1 MSDMEYQ
8 GIINIYKEKGFT
20 SHDVVAKMRG
30 ILHTR
35 KIGHTGT
42 LDPDAVGV
50 LPVCVGEATKLCEF
64 LTDHDKVY
72 EAVMLLGTVTDTQ
85 DATGEVLSTTDASA
99 CLALSDTAIREACL
113 AFTGLYDQIPPMYSA
128 LKVNGQKLVDLARK
142 GIEVERKARPVTI
155 YKLDILG
162 RDGLF
167 VKLRVHCSKGTY
179 IRTLIHDIGA
189 RLGVGACMSSL
200 TRVRV
205 ARFAIDDAVTLSQL
219 EQAVA
224 SEEGASHLFL
234 SVERFYDGHAAYRIL
249 PEYARFLENGNVIAA
264 DRMECIRP
272 GIEDPVLLY
281 DTDGRFCATYRA
293 EEEKNA
299 FDTQERKVVLY
310 RPVKVFHVRGGKE

>member
-1 MSDMEYQ
+1 MKSDMEYQ
-8 GIINIYKEKGFT
+8 GIINIYKEKDFT

-72 EAVMLLGTVTDTQ
+72 EAVMRLGIVTDTQ
-85 DATGEVLSTTDASA
+85 DMTGSVLRQTDEDICREQSDDAVNAA
-99 CLALSDTAIREACL
+99 CM
-113 AFTGLYDQIPPMYSA
+113 AFTGPYAQIPPMYSA

-142 GIEVERKARPVTI
+142 GIEVERQARPVSI
-155 YKLDILG
+155 YKLEVLE
-162 RDGLF
+162 RDGVL

-179 IRTLIHDIGA
+179 IRTLIHDIGEK
-189 RLGVGACMSSL
+189 LGVGACMQSL

-205 ARFAIDDAVTLSQL
+205 AQFSIVNAVTLKQL
-219 EQAVA
+219 EDAVN
-224 SEEGASHLFL
+224 SEAGAEHLFL
-234 SVERFYDGHAAYRIL
+234 TVEHFYDGHAAYRIL
-249 PEYARFLENGNVIAA
+249 PEFARFLENGNVIAA

-272 GIEDPVLLY
+272 GDEDPVLLY
-281 DTDGRFCATYRA
+281 DTNGRFCATYRA
-293 EEEKNA
+293 DISNT
-299 FDTQERKVVLY
+299 DGTVIY
-310 RPVKVFHVRGGKE
+310 RPVKIFHVRTQDSKR

>member
-1 MSDMEYQ
+1 MKSDMEYQ

-72 EAVMLLGTVTDTQ
+72 EAVMRLGIVTDTQ
-85 DATGEVLSTTDASA
+85 DMTGSVLRQTDEKT
-99 CLALSDTAIREACL
+99 CLELSDDAVNAACM
-113 AFTGLYDQIPPMYSA
+113 AFTGPHTQIPPMYSA

-142 GIEVERKARPVTI
+142 GIEVERQARPVTI
-155 YKLDILG
+155 FQLDVLE
-162 RDGLF
+162 RDGVL

-179 IRTLIHDIGA
+179 IRTLIHDIGEK
-189 RLGVGACMSSL
+189 LGVGACMQSL

-205 ARFAIDDAVTLSQL
+205 AQFSMENAVTLKEL
-219 EQAVA
+219 EEAVA
-224 SEEGASHLFL
+224 SESGAEHLFL
-234 SVERFYDGHAAYRIL
+234 TVELFYDGHAAYRIL
-249 PEYARFLENGNVIAA
+249 PEFARFLENGNVIAA

-272 GIEDPVLLY
+272 GDEDPVLLY
-281 DTDGRFCATYRA
+281 DTNGRFCATYRA
-293 EEEKNA
+293 DSSKT
-299 FDTQERKVVLY
+299 DGTVIY
-310 RPVKVFHVRGGKE
+310 RPVKIFHVRTEDSKR

>member
-1 MSDMEYQ
+1 MKSDMEYQ

-72 EAVMLLGTVTDTQ
+72 EAVMRLGIVTDTQ
-85 DATGEVLSTTDASA
+85 DMTGSVLRQTDEKT
-99 CLALSDTAIREACL
+99 CLELSDDTVNAACM
-113 AFTGLYDQIPPMYSA
+113 AFIGPYAQIPPMYSA

-142 GIEVERKARPVTI
+142 GIEVERQARPVTI
-155 YKLDILG
+155 FQLDVLE
-162 RDGLF
+162 RDGVL

-179 IRTLIHDIGA
+179 IRTLIHDIGEK
-189 RLGVGACMSSL
+189 LGVGACMQSL

-205 ARFAIDDAVTLSQL
+205 AQFSMENAVTLKEL
-219 EQAVA
+219 EEAVA
-224 SEEGASHLFL
+224 SESGAEHLFL
-234 SVERFYDGHAAYRIL
+234 TVELFYDGHAAYRIL
-249 PEYARFLENGNVIAA
+249 PEFARFLENGNVIAA

-272 GIEDPVLLY
+272 GDEDPVLLY
-281 DTDGRFCATYRA
+281 DTNGRFCATYRA
-293 EEEKNA
+293 DSSKT
-299 FDTQERKVVLY
+299 DGTVIY
-310 RPVKVFHVRGGKE
+310 RPVKIFHVRTEDSKR

>member
-1 MSDMEYQ
+1 MKSDMEYQ

-42 LDPDAVGV
+42 LDPDAFGV

-72 EAVMLLGTVTDTQ
+72 EAVMRLGIVTDTQ
-85 DATGEVLSTTDASA
+85 DMTGSVLRQTDEKT
-99 CLALSDTAIREACL
+99 CRELSDDAVNAACM
-113 AFTGLYDQIPPMYSA
+113 AFRGPYSQIPPMYSA

-142 GIEVERKARPVTI
+142 GIEVERQARPVTI
-155 YKLDILG
+155 YQLDVLE
-162 RDGLF
+162 RDGVL

-179 IRTLIHDIGA
+179 IRTLIHDIGEN
-189 RLGVGACMSSL
+189 LGVGACMQSL

-205 ARFAIDDAVTLSQL
+205 AQFSMENAVTLKEL
-219 EQAVA
+219 EEAVA
-224 SEEGASHLFL
+224 SEAGAEQLFL

-249 PEYARFLENGNVIAA
+249 PEFARFLENGNVIAA

-272 GIEDPVLLY
+272 GDEDPVLLY
-281 DTDGRFCATYRA
+281 DLNGRFCATYRA
-293 EEEKNA
+293 
-299 FDTQERKVVLY
+299 DTSKTDGTVIY
-310 RPVKVFHVRGGKE
+310 RPVKIFHVRAEDSKR

>member
-1 MSDMEYQ
+1 MKSDMEYQ

-72 EAVMLLGTVTDTQ
+72 EAVMRLGIVTDTQ
-85 DATGEVLSTTDASA
+85 DMTGSVLRQTDEKT
-99 CLALSDTAIREACL
+99 CLELSDDTVNAACM
-113 AFTGLYDQIPPMYSA
+113 AFTGPYAQIPPMYSA

-142 GIEVERKARPVTI
+142 GIEVERQARPVTI
-155 YKLDILG
+155 FQLDVLE
-162 RDGLF
+162 RDGVL

-179 IRTLIHDIGA
+179 IRTLIHDIGEK
-189 RLGVGACMSSL
+189 LGVGACMQSL

-205 ARFAIDDAVTLSQL
+205 AQFSMENAVTLKEL
-219 EQAVA
+219 EEAVA
-224 SEEGASHLFL
+224 SESGAEHLFL
-234 SVERFYDGHAAYRIL
+234 TVELFYDGHAAYRIL
-249 PEYARFLENGNVIAA
+249 PEFARFLENGNVIAA

-272 GIEDPVLLY
+272 GDEDPVLLY
-281 DTDGRFCATYRA
+281 DTNGRFCATYRA
-293 EEEKNA
+293 DSSKT
-299 FDTQERKVVLY
+299 DGTVIY
-310 RPVKVFHVRGGKE
+310 RPVKIFHVRTEDSKR

>member
-1 MSDMEYQ
+1 MEYQ

-72 EAVMLLGTVTDTQ
+72 EAVMRLGVVTDTQ
-85 DATGEVLSTTDASA
+85 DATGTVLRQTDEEA
-99 CLALSDTAIREACL
+99 CLALTDGEIQSACE
-113 AFTGLYDQIPPMYSA
+113 AFTGPYDQVPPMYSA

-142 GIEVERKARPVTI
+142 GIEIERKARPVTI
-155 YKLDILG
+155 YALDILE

-179 IRTLIHDIGA
+179 IRTLIDDIGQK
-189 RLGVGACMSSL
+189 LGVGACMQSL
-200 TRVRV
+200 MRTRV
-205 ARFAIDDAVTLSQL
+205 AQFELSNAVTLTQL
-219 EQAVA
+219 EEAVA
-224 SEEGASHLFL
+224 SQEGAGHLFL
-234 SVERFYDGHAAYRIL
+234 SVECFYDGHAAYQIL

-264 DRMECIRP
+264 DRMERIRP
-272 GIEDPVLLY
+272 GEEDPVLLY
-281 DTDGRFCATYRA
+281 DTVGRFCATYRA
-293 EEEKNA
+293 EEINTG
-299 FDTQERKVVLY
+299 DTVLY
-310 RPVKVFHVRGGKE
+310 RPVKIFRTRQ